1 MCTAPAYIQYV
12 HARICTSNDSAAI
25 AAGRIRSVPHMII
38 MSYVH
43 VSQLQLLQ
51 TDGHGKD

>member
-43 VSQLQLLQ
+43 VSQLQLPQ